1 MQIIYPGTSGA
12 SIISQTEVDA
22 NVRFRR
28 SPQPNLPDKQP
39 QAKQLSLPLEPLES
53 PQFKPQKPQISSIPG
68 VSPKLRNRYQVR
80 LGDELLGTHLTI
92 DEAIRV
98 AKGGDQNG

>member
-1 MQIIYPGTSGA
+1 MQIIHPGTSGA
-12 SIISQTEVDA
+12 SIISQTEVDV

-53 PQFKPQKPQISSIPG
+53 PQFKPQKSQISSIPG
-68 VSPKLRNRYQVR
+68 VSPKQRNRYQVQ
-80 LGDELLGTHLTI
+80 LGDEILGTHLTL
-92 DEAIRV
+92 DEALSL
-98 AKGGDQNG
+98 AKEGKA

>member
-1 MQIIYPGTSGA
+1 MQIIHPGTSGA

-53 PQFKPQKPQISSIPG
+53 PQFKPQKSQISSIPG
-68 VSPKLRNRYQVR
+68 VSPKQRNRYRVMQGSR
-80 LGDELLGTHLTI
+80 ILGDRLSI
-92 DEAIRV
+92 DEALNL
-98 AKGGDQNG
+98 AKRGGQ